1 MIQKTKLSTSV
12 STLIAETECRKY
24 VIEEGFVD
32 FFNYGVTTRAVDSV
46 FGGKKK
52 LEKLVK
58 EELLKKY
65 KTIDISKLDPEEI
78 KKEVEEKADSAAR
91 KLASQEF
98 INGVKSILVSGLLNG
113 IMNSMIN
120 GLLTL
125 VLTFDPKK
133 AIESMIRGFITGVLI
148 EFLYQGFRVVYQEV
162 KKRIYK
168 DPYATPTTGE
178 MIVIFLLT
186 IAIFTGAYVYIMT
199 GGTATAAQIGMAI
212 VMNILFSLIMTAVI
226 SLAMFA
232 LMPKKEEVQN
242 VR

>member
-12 STLIAETECRKY
+12 SALIVETECRKY
-24 VIEEGFVD
+24 IIEEGFVD

-46 FGGKKK
+46 FGGKQK

-58 EELLKKY
+58 EELKKKY
-65 KTIDISKLDPEEI
+65 KTIDISKLNPEEI

-98 INGVKSILVSGLLNG
+98 INGVNLILKEGLLNG
-113 IMNSMIN
+113 IINSMVN

-125 VLTFDPKK
+125 ALTFDPKK
-133 AIESMIRGFITGVLI
+133 AIESMIHGFITGVLVK
-148 EFLYQGFRVVYQEV
+148 FLYHGFRVVYQEV

-178 MIVIFLLT
+178 MIVISILT
-186 IAIFTGAYVYIMT
+186 IATFTAAYALFIT
-199 GGTATAAQIGMAI
+199 GGAATAGQIAMAI
-212 VMNILFSLIMTAVI
+212 VVNLLFSFILTAVM
-226 SLAMFA
+226 SLAA
-232 LMPKKEEVQN
+232 VKLISKKEN
-242 VR
+242 G